1 MPRNTPAG
9 ELSRVFWLVA
19 LRETAHL
26 QELWG
31 VLGRRYQKVYN
42 ITGLEV
48 VLGDLGGSSRKKGLA
63 LD

>member
-1 MPRNTPAG
+1 MPRNTPAA
-9 ELSRVFWLVA
+9 ELSRDFWLVA

-31 VLGRRYQKVYN
+31 ALGRRYQKVYN
-42 ITGLEV
+42 ITGLEL
-48 VLGDLGGSSRKKGLA
+48 VLGDSRGSSRKKGLA